1 MIDGDLPGPLAA
13 LAAGAI
19 TSLHCVGM
27 CGPLSCGVCLRQG
40 RGKTLPALLVYHGAR
55 AVSYTALGAAAGAL
69 GRLAT
74 GDLLRPLA
82 GFFPWVFLLF
92 FALVAL
98 GWDKRAGRA
107 FYGVRFFAP
116 VLARAGRLGAIP
128 GAAVLGAVTPFLPCG
143 PLYLMVGAAIFSGS
157 GAQGALLLGAFAAG
171 VIPFYLAAQV
181 GLIRLGSILSP
192 TGLEHTRRAL
202 ALVSIALLLGRM
214 FYPAALDNTA
224 CLMCK

>member
-1 MIDGDLPGPLAA
+1 MQGPLAA

-40 RGKTLPALLVYHGAR
+40 QGKTLPALSVYHGAR
-55 AVSYTALGAAAGAL
+55 LLFYVALGAAAGAL
-69 GRLAT
+69 GRFAA

-92 FALVAL
+92 FGLVAL
-98 GWDKRAGRA
+98 GWDKRAGLA
-107 FYGVRFFAP
+107 LYGIRFFAP
-116 VLARAGRLGAIP
+116 VLDRARRLGAIP
-128 GAAVLGAVTPFLPCG
+128 GAAVLGAATPFLPCG
-143 PLYLMVGAAIFSGS
+143 PLYLMVGAAILSGS
-157 GAQGALLLGAFAAG
+157 GAQGAILLGAFAIG
-171 VIPFYLAAQV
+171 IMPFYFAAQA
-181 GLIRLGSILSP
+181 GLIRLGSVLSP
-192 TGLEHTRRAL
+192 TGLEHARRGL
-202 ALVSIALLLGRM
+202 AVVSIALLLGRM